1 MRAQNTSPTTR
12 RSALAGVLVLLS
24 LIAHAAAAGSLPSG
38 PAILGAAVVAGAIAW
53 SLAGQRRSVPALVAV
68 LFAGQLLVHA
78 VVVALGH
85 HGVSYLP
92 DLQMTTAHLVAAGVA
107 AVMFARA
114 EQIAAAWAR
123 AAARLLGVGEL
134 PALAIASPVALIVDR
149 QRSVADSVDMNV
161 ASWRGPP
168 AAPGALTFA

>member
-1 MRAQNTSPTTR
+1 M
-12 RSALAGVLVLLS
+12 LVLLS
-24 LIAHAAAAGSLPSG
+24 LIAHAGAAGSLPSG
-38 PAILGAAVVAGAIAW
+38 PAILGSTVVAGAIAW
-53 SLAGQRRSVPALVAV
+53 PLARKRRSLTALVAI

-92 DLQMTTAHLVAAGVA
+92 DVRMTTAHLVAAGIA
-107 AVMFARA
+107 AVLFARA

-123 AAARLLGVGEL
+123 AAARLLGGREL
-134 PALAIASPVALIVDR
+134 PALAIASPVALVVDH
-149 QRSVADSVDMNV
+149 QQVAAESADMNV

-168 AAPGALTFA
+168 IASGALTFA

>member
-1 MRAQNTSPTTR
+1 MRARKQASSTR

-24 LIAHAAAAGSLPSG
+24 LIAHASAAGSLPNG
-38 PAILGAAVVAGAIAW
+38 PAILGSTLVAGAIAW
-53 SLAGQRRSVPALVAV
+53 SIAGTRRSRATLIAI
-68 LFAGQLLVHA
+68 LFTGQLLVHA
-78 VVVALGH
+78 VIVALGH

-92 DLQMTTAHLVAAGVA
+92 DSRMTTAHLVAAGIA
-107 AVMFARA
+107 AVLFSRA

-134 PALAIASPVALIVDR
+134 PALAIASPVGLV
-149 QRSVADSVDMNV
+149 VARRHFVAESTDMNV

-168 AAPGALTFA
+168 IASGALTFA